1 MSAINLT
8 RVSLAETGT
17 PLYTYLLEHQPPE
30 HAALQR
36 LRATTLGMERDFMQI
51 APDQGH
57 FMAFLVKALGAR
69 RILELGTFTGYSA
82 LAMSLALP
90 GDGQLVTC
98 DVNDAWA
105 SVGRPYWEE
114 AGVAG
119 KIDLRIGPALE
130 TLRSLE
136 QSDGAG
142 SFDLVFV
149 DADKAN
155 YGNYYEAALRLVHAG
170 GVIILDNMLYLGR
183 VIDHENHDPGTAAI
197 RELNDRIAMD
207 ERVDRVMLPIS
218 DGVTLVRRR

>member
-8 RVSLAETGT
+8 RVSLAATGT
-17 PLYTYLLEHQPPE
+17 LLYTYLLEHQPPE
-30 HAALQR
+30 HATLQR
-36 LRATTLGMERDFMQI
+36 LRAATLGMERDFMQI

-82 LAMSLALP
+82 LAMALALP
-90 GDGQLVTC
+90 GDGRLVTC

-119 KIDLRIGPALE
+119 KIDLRIAPALE
-130 TLRSLE
+130 TLASLE
-136 QSDGAG
+136 HG

-149 DADKAN
+149 DADKPN
-155 YGNYYEAALRLVHAG
+155 YGNYYEAALRLVRSG

-183 VIDHENHDPGTAAI
+183 VIDHDNHDPGTTVI

>member
-8 RVSLAETGT
+8 RVSLAATGT

-36 LRATTLGMERDFMQI
+36 LRAATLGMERDFMQI

-82 LAMSLALP
+82 LAMALALP
-90 GDGQLVTC
+90 GDGRLVTC

-119 KIDLRIGPALE
+119 KIDLRIAPALE
-130 TLRSLE
+130 TLASLE
-136 QSDGAG
+136 HG

-149 DADKAN
+149 DADKPN
-155 YGNYYEAALRLVHAG
+155 YGNYYEAALQLVRSG

-183 VIDHENHDPGTAAI
+183 VIDHANHDPGTMVI